1 MTHLSNQIFQP
12 NLAVLRSTA
21 YTNTMVT
28 LSREYF
34 TKSVE
39 EALKRFH
46 MQEVSLQ
53 RAQESKADEDE
64 IEMKEMALNTAW
76 SRYRL
81 AMVTLE
87 RFDLG
92 KMVRVEGRGYYSSY
106 KKAQTMKLLIAFF
119 FALAIYMVASAFVQI
134 IHILF

>member
-1 MTHLSNQIFQP
+1 
-12 NLAVLRSTA
+12 
-21 YTNTMVT
+21 MVT

-46 MQEVSLQ
+46 LQEVSLQ

-106 KKAQTMKLLIAFF
+106 KKA
-119 FALAIYMVASAFVQI
+119 
-134 IHILF
+134 